1 MWMVLNLNLQNINM
15 KLQEIFKVVF
25 SIVMSVFI
33 LSISMGMNIS
43 RMKCDKDGSVY
54 LGTQVPSC
62 SERNEVVCIKE
73 QEKVSCCM
81 IEVVK
86 SCCPETNDKS
96 CASSTQNI
104 HYDFETILTVFELD
118 FSETT
123 FFFSLFNSY
132 DSKSYFLKVNNYF
145 SSIPPPKLNK
155 PQLAQIQSFLI

>member
-1 MWMVLNLNLQNINM
+1 M

-25 SIVMSVFI
+25 SIVMAVFI

-43 RMKCDKDGSVY
+43 KMKCDEDGSVY

-62 SERNEVVCIKE
+62 SEENEVVCNKE

-81 IEVVK
+81 IDVQK

-104 HYDFETILTVFELD
+104 HYDFETILTIFKLD
-118 FSETT
+118 FSEKTSLLS
-123 FFFSLFNSY
+123 FSISY
-132 DSKSYFLKVNNYF
+132 NSKSYFVKVNNYF
-145 SSIPPPKLNK
+145 SGTPPPKLNK
-155 PQLAQIQSFLI
+155 PKLAQIQSFLL

>member
-1 MWMVLNLNLQNINM
+1 M

-25 SIVMSVFI
+25 SIVMAVFI

-43 RMKCDKDGSVY
+43 KMKCDEDGSVY

-62 SERNEVVCIKE
+62 SEENEVVCNKE

-81 IEVVK
+81 IEVQK

-104 HYDFETILTVFELD
+104 HYDFETILTIFEPD
-118 FSETT
+118 FSEKTSLLS
-123 FFFSLFNSY
+123 FSISY
-132 DSKSYFLKVNNYF
+132 NSKSYFVKVNNYF
-145 SSIPPPKLNK
+145 SGTPPPKLNK
-155 PQLAQIQSFLI
+155 PKLDQIQSFLL

>member
-1 MWMVLNLNLQNINM
+1 M
-15 KLQEIFKVVF
+15 KLNEIFKVVF
-25 SIVMSVFI
+25 SIVMAVFI

-43 RMKCDKDGSVY
+43 KMKCDEDGSVY
-54 LGTQVPSC
+54 IGTEVPSC
-62 SERNEVVCIKE
+62 SVENEVVCNKK

-81 IEVVK
+81 IEIQK

-118 FSETT
+118 FSEKS
-123 FFFSLFNSY
+123 SLLSFFNSY
-132 DSKSYFLKVNNYF
+132 DSKSYFVKVNNYF
-145 SSIPPPKLNK
+145 SGIPPPKLNK

>member
-1 MWMVLNLNLQNINM
+1 M
-15 KLQEIFKVVF
+15 KFRQIFKVVF
-25 SIVMSVFI
+25 SILMAVFI

-43 RMKCDKDGSVY
+43 KMKCDEDGSVF

-62 SERNEVVCIKE
+62 SEENEVVCNKE

-104 HYDFETILTVFELD
+104 HYDFETILTLFELD
-118 FSETT
+118 FSEKTSLLS
-123 FFFSLFNSY
+123 FSISY
-132 DSKSYFLKVNNYF
+132 NSKSYFVKVNNYF
-145 SSIPPPKLNK
+145 SGTPPPKLNK
-155 PQLAQIQSFLI
+155 PKLAQIQSFLL